1 MTTDT
6 IGQEQERVW
15 KEGTLEQQASYC
27 VLKERWDNVT
37 PPAVAFSGKVWM
49 VQVYSA
55 DTGCSM
61 WLGIEPDGY
70 THS

>member
-15 KEGTLEQQASYC
+15 KEGTLDQQASDC
-27 VLKERWDNVT
+27 LLKERWDTVT

-49 VQVYSA
+49 VQGYSA